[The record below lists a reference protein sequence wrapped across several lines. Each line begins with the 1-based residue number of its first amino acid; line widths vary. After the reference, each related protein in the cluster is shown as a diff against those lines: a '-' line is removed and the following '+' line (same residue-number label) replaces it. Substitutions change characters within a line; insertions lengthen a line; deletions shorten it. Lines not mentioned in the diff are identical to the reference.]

1 MGVGFGSLPGESV
14 CFVQWCRVFNV
25 VEDVSVV
32 SDFVSETFAS
42 IIFHR
47 MDPLQSFLTTT
58 SCELPPLS
66 LSASMT
72 WLL

>member
-32 SDFVSETFAS
+32 SDFISETFAS

-47 MDPLQSFLTTT
+47 MDPLQSPF
-58 SCELPPLS
+58 
-66 LSASMT
+66 
-72 WLL
+72 